1 MVTYDIDWGI
11 SMATKLRV
19 FLALFSFWIVIS
31 ERLQWDSLLVGAIC
45 CAGVIAL
52 NSDLF
57 WGKDDLPRFT
67 LRRTW
72 IMIQLTGVLLVEVFK
87 ANIQVMKFVLSRKIE
102 CRQGVVIYC
111 PTLKHKWLRV
121 MLGNFITLTP
131 GTMVLDIEDECFT
144 VHLLDKEFADG
155 VLQWNIAQKLRRLE
169 EE

>member
-1 MVTYDIDWGI
+1 M
-11 SMATKLRV
+11 
-19 FLALFSFWIVIS
+19 
-31 ERLQWDSLLVGAIC
+31 
-45 CAGVIAL
+45 
-52 NSDLF
+52 
-57 WGKDDLPRFT
+57 
-67 LRRTW
+67 
-72 IMIQLTGVLLVEVFK
+72 
-87 ANIQVMKFVLSRKIE
+87 
-102 CRQGVVIYC
+102 IYC

>member
-1 MVTYDIDWGI
+1 
-11 SMATKLRV
+11 MATKIRV
-19 FLALFSFWIVIS
+19 FLALFTFWVVIS
-31 ERLQWDSLLVGAIC
+31 ERFEWDSLLVGAIC
-45 CAGVIAL
+45 AAGVIML

-72 IMIQLTGVLLVEVFK
+72 IMIQLLGILLVEVFK

-131 GTMVLDIEDECFT
+131 GTMVLDIEDDCFT
-144 VHLLDKEFADG
+144 VHLLDKKFADG
-155 VLQWNIAQKLRRLE
+155 VLQWNIAEKLRRLE
-169 EE
+169 DE